1 MKSKVLVVDDDIA
14 ILRLIKN
21 VLESKNFVVDTRTT
35 IPEIDICHFIGYD
48 LIILDIM
55 MPHD

>member
-21 VLESKNFVVDTRTT
+21 VLESKNFVVDTRLL
-35 IPEIDICHFIGYD
+35 FLK
-48 LIILDIM
+48 LISVILSAMI
-55 MPHD
+55 